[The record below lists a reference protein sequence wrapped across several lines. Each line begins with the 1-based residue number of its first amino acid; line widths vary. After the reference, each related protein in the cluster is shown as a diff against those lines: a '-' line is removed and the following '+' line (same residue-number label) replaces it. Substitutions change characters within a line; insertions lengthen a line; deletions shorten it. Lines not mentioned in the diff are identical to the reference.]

1 MSAVPPANNDA
12 GPRGNGPSTTPSESV
27 RKRLAELKTLRD
39 RVRVELNLA
48 GKEARDRWHRIEE
61 RIRAAQERVRRSEG
75 VRALGPLIESVKRFN
90 ASLRRK
96 SKSA

>member
-1 MSAVPPANNDA
+1 MSAATPSNNNA
-12 GPRGNGPSTTPSESV
+12 RAKGPSGRPSDGV

-39 RVRVELNLA
+39 QVRVNLNLA
-48 GKEARDRWHRIEE
+48 NKEARDRWHRIEE

-75 VRALGPLIESVKRFN
+75 VRALGPLVESVKRFRT
-90 ASLRRK
+90 SLRRK